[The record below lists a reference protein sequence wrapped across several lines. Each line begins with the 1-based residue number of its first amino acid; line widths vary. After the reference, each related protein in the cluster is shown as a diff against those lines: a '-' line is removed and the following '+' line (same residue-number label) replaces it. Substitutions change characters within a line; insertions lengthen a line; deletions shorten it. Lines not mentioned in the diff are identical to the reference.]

1 MVRTAVWAGLYALPT
16 KEAFMRSINEDFD
29 SAQEHAQEFIRVSDG
44 LVIEVEQMFPIAM
57 PASDVSFIPSAPAPA
72 PA

>member
-16 KEAFMRSINEDFD
+16 KEAFMKSINESYESAKEGASEFTSGAEGVVSEVDKLFD
-29 SAQEHAQEFIRVSDG
+29 V
-44 LVIEVEQMFPIAM
+44 AM